1 MCVRGSW
8 NSFRPAPLLSVNG
21 ATFPGE
27 HSSSLLERSQVA
39 HSLTTAGRDWGGRTA
54 ICDLAPW
61 GLFLGYLT
69 TGAEESGSV
78 LWRLKLAEAV
88 HPDGAEEARLRK
100 GQEHAEGREAALAS
114 LKAQKQLSRGSAA
127 LLSFMTIPRTFLFGL
142 TSCV

>member
-1 MCVRGSW
+1 M
-8 NSFRPAPLLSVNG
+8 
-21 ATFPGE
+21 
-27 HSSSLLERSQVA
+27 
-39 HSLTTAGRDWGGRTA
+39 
-54 ICDLAPW
+54 
-61 GLFLGYLT
+61 
-69 TGAEESGSV
+69 
-78 LWRLKLAEAV
+78 